1 MSASRDFHARYG
13 PWALIA
19 GGSEGIG
26 RSFAVQLAE
35 RGLDLLLV
43 ARRDGPLEETAA
55 EIRELFGVQVVTQ
68 ALDLTAPH
76 LEDAIAPLVAARE
89 VGLLVC
95 NAGAAH
101 GAAMLLDRPV
111 DAALAMVRLNCS
123 APLVLSH
130 ALGVPMRARGRGGV
144 ILVSSMAG
152 LAGGAFIAAYAASK
166 AFEIALAESL
176 WYEFGT
182 AGVNVLGLIAGAT
195 STPAMLRSGMKFGTA
210 DDDAARATS
219 GPATSTIA
227 MEPDEVVREALE
239 NLGRGPVH
247 IAGDA
252 NRQAASGLRSAP
264 RDQVVAA
271 MSVAVAEMYGIPLP
285 PRIP

>member
-1 MSASRDFHARYG
+1 MSAGRDFQARYG

-26 RSFAVQLAE
+26 RSFAIQLAE

-55 EIRELFGVQVVTQ
+55 EIRERFGIQVVTQ

-76 LEDAIAPLVAARE
+76 LEDTIAPLVAARD

-111 DAALAMVRLNCS
+111 DAALAMVRLNCA

-130 ALGVPMRARGRGGV
+130 ALGVRMRARGRGGV

-152 LAGGAFIAAYAASK
+152 LAGGALIAAYAASK

-182 AGVNVLGLIAGAT
+182 AGVDVLGLIAGAT

-271 MSVAVAEMYGIPLP
+271 MSLAVAEMYGIPLP

>member
-1 MSASRDFHARYG
+1 
-13 PWALIA
+13 
-19 GGSEGIG
+19 
-26 RSFAVQLAE
+26 
-35 RGLDLLLV
+35 
-43 ARRDGPLEETAA
+43 
-55 EIRELFGVQVVTQ
+55 
-68 ALDLTAPH
+68 
-76 LEDAIAPLVAARE
+76 
-89 VGLLVC
+89 
-95 NAGAAH
+95 
-101 GAAMLLDRPV
+101 MLLDRPV
-111 DAALAMVRLNCS
+111 DAALAMVRLNCA

-130 ALGVPMRARGRGGV
+130 ALGVRMRARARGGV

-152 LAGGAFIAAYAASK
+152 LAGGALIAAYAASK

-182 AGVNVLGLIAGAT
+182 AGVDVLGLIAGAT

-252 NRQAASGLRSAP
+252 NRHAASGLRSAP

>member
-26 RSFAVQLAE
+26 RSFAIQLAE

-55 EIRELFGVQVVTQ
+55 EIRERFGVQVVTQ

-76 LEDAIAPLVAARE
+76 LEDAIATLVAARE

-111 DAALAMVRLNCS
+111 DAALAMVRLNCA

-130 ALGVPMRARGRGGV
+130 VLGVPMRARGRGGV

-219 GPATSTIA
+219 GPATSTMA
-227 MEPDEVVREALE
+227 MEPDEVAREALE

-247 IAGDA
+247 VAGDS

-271 MSVAVAEMYGIPLP
+271 MSAAVAEMYGIPLP
-285 PRIP
+285 ARIP

>member
-26 RSFAVQLAE
+26 RSFAIQLAE

-55 EIRELFGVQVVTQ
+55 EIRERFGVQVVTQ

-76 LEDAIAPLVAARE
+76 LEDAIATLVAARE

-111 DAALAMVRLNCS
+111 DFALAMVRLNCA

-130 ALGVPMRARGRGGV
+130 VLGVPMRARGRGGV

-152 LAGGAFIAAYAASK
+152 LAGGAFIAAYAARK

-219 GPATSTIA
+219 GPATSTMA
-227 MEPDEVVREALE
+227 MEPDEVAREALE

-247 IAGDA
+247 VAGDS